1 MVWRTINLPA
11 PTPIQYDM
19 ANLLQNPPGD
29 RLILEGFRG
38 VAKSFITCAYC
49 VWRLWKNPQLKVM
62 VVSASKD
69 RADANAVFIK
79 RIINAL
85 PFLSHLIPDPIK
97 GNRDTQ
103 NLFDVAPAIPDIS
116 PSVKSVGITGQI
128 TGSRAD
134 LLISDDK
141 QLNVVFK
148 AP

>member
-85 PFLSHLIPDPIK
+85 PFLSHLIPDPTK

>member
-1 MVWRTINLPA
+1 M
-11 PTPIQYDM
+11 
-19 ANLLQNPPGD
+19 
-29 RLILEGFRG
+29 ILEGFRG

-85 PFLSHLIPDPIK
+85 PFLSHLIPDPTK

-141 QLNVVFK
+141 HSMSSLKLLNSVELPK
-148 AP
+148 GQYRAKSYEERCND